1 MENDFEKSLANATA
15 RGIANEKTRESIAV
29 YKVIG
34 AVLLAWIVGAMA
46 GSVLVGVV
54 VMLLLFVSIWRTYNG
69 NPITHK
75 WYRRAVVGFWAAL
88 GALVVLSVGLSWW
101 AASNAPPPEPPSPA
115 ETRHDQVQALVNRA
129 EAHLVEHIKSQMH
142 DPGSFE
148 IASEN
153 VTDRGSYVILNM
165 HFRGKNPLGTIVL
178 SQGVI
183 AVSVDGKVLSLELRQ

>member
-1 MENDFEKSLANATA
+1 MKNESENSLANATA

-34 AVLLAWIVGAMA
+34 AVLLAWVIGA
-46 GSVLVGVV
+46 GTESVLAGVV
-54 VMLLLFVSIWRTYNG
+54 VMLLLFVPIWRTYNG

-75 WYRRAVVGFWAAL
+75 WYRRAVAGFWAAL
-88 GALVVLSVGLSWW
+88 AALVVLTIGLSWW
-101 AASNAPPPEPPSPA
+101 AGSNAPPPTPPSPA
-115 ETRHDQVQALVNRA
+115 EIRHDQVQVLVNRA
-129 EAHLVEHIKSQMH
+129 EAHLVEHIKAQMH

-148 IASEN
+148 IADEN

-165 HFRGKNPLGTIVL
+165 HFRGKNPLGATVL

-183 AVSVDGKVLSLELRQ
+183 AVSMDGKVLSLELRQ